1 MTDPRWPG
9 DAAVEAAVS
18 AFHAPLHNMTVL
30 DRMRAALLAADRA
43 AWQDI
48 STAPRSPLSYDE
60 GPTVLLLGGFVSDG
74 KPTVRTGHWKAA
86 RTNTWCDTVLGRCP
100 RTPTHWRP
108 LPADPAP
115 PAQGD
120 GE

>member
-1 MTDPRWPG
+1 MTDQRWPS

-48 STAPRSPLSYDE
+48 STAPKTSMAIQVWCPERSNIYLVTWWPGSGYLPGWVYF
-60 GPTVLLLGGFVSDG
+60 GGHGGLLQEE
-74 KPTVRTGHWKAA
+74 
-86 RTNTWCDTVLGRCP
+86 
-100 RTPTHWRP
+100 PTHWRP

-115 PAQGD
+115 PARGD